1 MRAKGRTL
9 MVSDWPPKANDCGS
23 SHTHSKSDS
32 CHVSI
37 IRRCEQDD
45 SLVPTKRLHDVVR
58 TNGCGVTTAGFSGDN
73 TPLVVYPLVVEWA
86 DRMVF
91 HIEYGSHRHKKFVHS
106 FWLKPE
112 WNPFYKCFH
121 NGGQV

>member
-1 MRAKGRTL
+1 MRWH
-9 MVSDWPPKANDCGS
+9 VSD
-23 SHTHSKSDS
+23 THSKSDS

-91 HIEYGSHRHKKFVHS
+91 HIEYGSHRHNILFHS
-106 FWLKPE
+106 FWLKLR
-112 WNPFYKCFH
+112 WNPFYKCQY
-121 NGGQV
+121 NGGSSLICEQ